1 MPKVTVN
8 FTRCVQDSQEYGS
21 TDDHMVS
28 RVFFTIETEG
38 RSVPCYADLRQTVGS
53 DYLKGDIEVAP
64 PKTQKDEKPYR
75 GPFNHEAF
83 REQATAYYR
92 AYVGSS
98 GMNPLRSRRDKFED
112 ARQRV
117 RDPENDHVRGR

>member
-75 GPFNHEAF
+75 GPSTT
-83 REQATAYYR
+83 RPS
-92 AYVGSS
+92 V
-98 GMNPLRSRRDKFED
+98 SRRRRTT
-112 ARQRV
+112 ARTWDR
-117 RDPENDHVRGR
+117 RA

>member
-38 RSVPCYADLRQTVGS
+38 RSVPCYADLKQTVGS

-83 REQATAYYR
+83 REQATA
-92 AYVGSS
+92 
-98 GMNPLRSRRDKFED
+98 RSEEHTSELQSPCNLVCRLLLEKKKKKKI
-112 ARQRV
+112 
-117 RDPENDHVRGR
+117 